1 MLLKLAFGSGT
12 NGAPSQALIESGP
25 SSGSVGVSYSYQAKA
40 SDPDGDKVKYLFDWG
55 DGQSS
60 STALVSS
67 NTSASLSHSWQTA
80 GTYVVKVRAEDEHG
94 LQGPWSSSLSVTIAQ
109 SSNTPPSTPGA
120 VQGPT
125 QGSAGQQLSFST
137 SATDPNGDRVKIVM
151 DWGDGSQNQSDLVA
165 SGTTVSLSHAWAQAG
180 TYQVRAQA
188 LDEKGASSA
197 WTANKAVQI
206 QPAQTQ
212 ELIISDNPTS
222 GWYLGSA
229 YGRKRQAQ
237 SFKTIGTKIV
247 GVSIALSRVGSP
259 TLPIQVSI
267 RSTLTGTV
275 LASAEIQPSQVTS
288 TDYRYPDWVT
298 VTFATPAQVTNGS
311 ACYLVLTTSTY
322 YSTNYYK
329 VGYNSTNPYGYGMY
343 YPDGSTGQTTSDMA
357 CKIIFGN

>member
-1 MLLKLAFGSGT
+1 
-12 NGAPSQALIESGP
+12 
-25 SSGSVGVSYSYQAKA
+25 
-40 SDPDGDKVKYLFDWG
+40 
-55 DGQSS
+55 
-60 STALVSS
+60 
-67 NTSASLSHSWQTA
+67 
-80 GTYVVKVRAEDEHG
+80 
-94 LQGPWSSSLSVTIAQ
+94 
-109 SSNTPPSTPGA
+109 
-120 VQGPT
+120 
-125 QGSAGQQLSFST
+125 
-137 SATDPNGDRVKIVM
+137 M
-151 DWGDGSQNQSDLVA
+151 DWGDGSQNQSDLVV
-165 SGTTVSLSHAWAQAG
+165 SGTTASLSHTWVQAG

-206 QPAQTQ
+206 QSAQTQ

-229 YGRKRQAQ
+229 YSRKRQAQ
-237 SFKTIGTKIV
+237 SFQTIGTKIV
-247 GVSIALSRVGSP
+247 GVSVALSRVGSP
-259 TLPIQVSI
+259 TVPIQVSI

-343 YPDGSTGQTTSDMA
+343 YPDSSSTGQSTSDMA
-357 CKIIFGN
+357 CKIIFQN